1 MMLCHQFSRLFHP
14 IIRKTSSSKDL
25 EKGSMLLMKRKK
37 FTISKDLVDSLK
49 QQKLVSDAELHLLE
63 QNFDGVGK
71 YLFENQI
78 ANSKQASKQAICH
91 GCRLWASNT
100 HTYFCAN
107 W

>member
-1 MMLCHQFSRLFHP
+1 MESTVEKYGKKLHVLQQTVRRQKKKIHN
-14 IIRKTSSSKDL
+14 L
-25 EKGSMLLMKRKK
+25 E
-37 FTISKDLVDSLK
+37 DLVDSLK
-49 QQKLVSDAELHLLE
+49 QQKLVSDAEQHLLE

-78 ANSKQASKQAICH
+78 ANAKQASKQAICH
-91 GCRLWASNT
+91 GCGLWASNT